1 MVSGGSAE
9 EHRAEL
15 ERAAYSPDASPEQAR
30 LALARLQAWDAAA
43 SFPSSPPSAPSSPP
57 SPFSSASVASRPVGL
72 VPRPRAPRR
81 RIALLAGI
89 AVLLVAGGLAAGI
102 QLAQHSAATISATAL
117 SRAEA
122 DSDLGRALARPQQPS
137 DLPLG
142 YQSGS
147 GSAYPGD
154 SYRLLF
160 DGQPRAGSAVLR
172 WRVWVGQGIDAD
184 HLCLVAAYDSSR
196 GVSTCLPRAEM
207 LTSTVTLTSPVGV
220 QPLSV
225 AITAGRVVVDVG

>member
-15 ERAAYSPDASPEQAR
+15 QRAAYSPDASPEQAR

-43 SFPSSPPSAPSSPP
+43 SLPSSQPSAPSSPA
-57 SPFSSASVASRPVGL
+57 SSASVASRPVGL
-72 VPRPRAPRR
+72 VPRPRTSRR
-81 RIALLAGI
+81 RIALVAGI
-89 AVLLVAGGLAAGI
+89 AVLLVAGGVAAGV
-102 QLAQHSAATISATAL
+102 QLARHSAATTTATVL

-172 WRVWVGQGIDAD
+172 WRVWVGQGIDSGY
-184 HLCLVAAYDSSR
+184 LCLVAAYNSARS
-196 GVSTCLPRAEM
+196 VSTCLPRAEM